1 MTSRR
6 FYEGIV
12 YRLIGLNLRRSQRL
26 TLLVVAYGLIWS
38 GSLALAYGIRFDFK
52 MEEIARH
59 HKGWLAVFLS
69 ILGRYAAL
77 FYFRLHKISWRHICI
92 RDVSKIVKA
101 HLAAIVCVAAG
112 LALAG
117 IPHFP
122 RSVVILHGI
131 FSIFGCVGAALVVRM
146 LHESAQLRPKVDSNL
161 STRDTLI
168 IGAGESGHLLVKTF
182 QARQQLPFRPIG
194 VLDDNPA
201 LLGRGVFGVD
211 VLGRVSE
218 LRAILEVRPKIGA
231 VILAIPSLSKER
243 SSEIEAVCKQ
253 IGVLFKKIQ
262 SFEEIALTD
271 IAIDAGSTASIES
284 VLERDVSVAHD
295 SEIREFVFGK
305 DVAVTGAGGSIG
317 SELVR
322 QLITFAPK
330 SITLIDSN
338 EFHMFKIQRELS
350 NARPEVQK
358 YFRIAS
364 IVDEARILQILSEKS
379 PQVIFHAAAYKH
391 VPLMEEN
398 PYEAFNNNVVGTRN
412 LLRACV
418 ASNVEH
424 FVLISSDKA
433 VNSRSIMGC
442 SKRIGELLVQAYVE
456 EARKRGR
463 LFKGAIVR
471 FGNVINSNGSV
482 VPLFKDQILSGGP
495 VTITHPEMRRFFMSI
510 REAVRLVLAAGSI
523 GSNGEVFLLDMGSP
537 VRIVD
542 VAKKMLALYGRRDI
556 QIVYTGIRPGEKLFE
571 ELTAPGEKTY
581 PTSLSKVQRV
591 VSPHAEASDVIKWVS
606 EQERVISARSSDAI
620 KREMASFVG
629 LEFQRKPATVA
640 A

>member
-1 MTSRR
+1 
-6 FYEGIV
+6 
-12 YRLIGLNLRRSQRL
+12 
-26 TLLVVAYGLIWS
+26 
-38 GSLALAYGIRFDFK
+38 
-52 MEEIARH
+52 
-59 HKGWLAVFLS
+59 
-69 ILGRYAAL
+69 
-77 FYFRLHKISWRHICI
+77 
-92 RDVSKIVKA
+92 
-101 HLAAIVCVAAG
+101 
-112 LALAG
+112 
-117 IPHFP
+117 
-122 RSVVILHGI
+122 
-131 FSIFGCVGAALVVRM
+131 M

-211 VLGRVSE
+211 VLGRVGE

-364 IVDEARILQILSEKS
+364 IVDEARILQILS
-379 PQVIFHAAAYKH
+379 
-391 VPLMEEN
+391 
-398 PYEAFNNNVVGTRN
+398 
-412 LLRACV
+412 
-418 ASNVEH
+418 
-424 FVLISSDKA
+424 
-433 VNSRSIMGC
+433 
-442 SKRIGELLVQAYVE
+442 
-456 EARKRGR
+456 
-463 LFKGAIVR
+463 
-471 FGNVINSNGSV
+471 
-482 VPLFKDQILSGGP
+482 
-495 VTITHPEMRRFFMSI
+495 
-510 REAVRLVLAAGSI
+510 
-523 GSNGEVFLLDMGSP
+523 
-537 VRIVD
+537 
-542 VAKKMLALYGRRDI
+542 
-556 QIVYTGIRPGEKLFE
+556 
-571 ELTAPGEKTY
+571 
-581 PTSLSKVQRV
+581 
-591 VSPHAEASDVIKWVS
+591 
-606 EQERVISARSSDAI
+606 
-620 KREMASFVG
+620 
-629 LEFQRKPATVA
+629 
-640 A
+640 

>member
-1 MTSRR
+1 MSTRR
-6 FYEGIV
+6 FYEGIA
-12 YRLIGLNLRRSQRL
+12 YRLVTLSLRRSQRL
-26 TLLVVAYGLIWS
+26 IVLVITYGLIWTA
-38 GSLALAYGIRFDFK
+38 SLALAYGIRFDFK
-52 MEEIARH
+52 IDEIARH
-59 HKGWLAVFLS
+59 HKGWLAVGLS
-69 ILGRYAAL
+69 ILGRYVAL

-92 RDVSKIVKA
+92 RDASRIVKA

-122 RSVVILHGI
+122 RSVVILHGM
-131 FSIFGCVGAALVVRM
+131 FSIFGCLGVALFVRM
-146 LHESAQLRPKVDSNL
+146 LHESAQLRPKSDSNIG
-161 STRDTLI
+161 SRDTLI
-168 IGAGESGHLLVKTF
+168 IGAGESGHLLVKTL
-182 QARQQLPFRPIG
+182 QARHQLPFRPIG

-218 LRAILEVRPKIGA
+218 LREILEARPKIGA
-231 VILAIPSLSKER
+231 VILAIPSLSKAR
-243 SSEIEAVCKQ
+243 SSEVEAVCKQ
-253 IGVLFKKIQ
+253 VGVIFKKIQ

-271 IAIDAGSTASIES
+271 IAIDGGSTASIES

-295 SEIREFVFGK
+295 AEIREFIFGK

-338 EFHMFKIQRELS
+338 EFHMFKIQREVGNS
-350 NARPEVQK
+350 RPEVQK

-364 IVDEARILQILSEKS
+364 IVDEERILQILSERS

-418 ASNVEH
+418 SSNVEH

-433 VNSRSIMGC
+433 VNSTNVMGN

-456 EARKRGR
+456 EARKRDR
-463 LFKGAIVR
+463 LLKGAIVR

-495 VTITHPEMRRFFMSI
+495 VTVTHPEMRRFFMSI

-523 GSNGEVFLLDMGSP
+523 GSQGEVFLLDMGSP

-556 QIVYTGIRPGEKLFE
+556 EIVFSGIRPGEKLFE
-571 ELTAPGEKTY
+571 ELTAPGEETY
-581 PTSLSKVQRV
+581 STSLSKVQRV
-591 VSPHAEASDVIKWVS
+591 VSPHVEANDVIKWVS
-606 EQERVISARSSDAI
+606 GQERLITARSGDAI

-629 LEFQRKPATVA
+629 VQVEQKRATIA